1 MNVPED
7 DVKLVQHALVGEF
20 FRIIGLPPEG
30 RIRLLFGPIINRP
43 TRRFSELIVEFDRG
57 VAEWGITAASRDI
70 LDRFTEGSSSRLANF
85 MPTSGG
91 LIVVSNH
98 PGTFDFFT
106 VMSRLPREDIK
117 FLISGVPVV
126 RSLPASSEYLI
137 YVPGDPHGRIRV
149 IREAIRHLKN
159 DGCLVLFPTGIL
171 DPDPEVLPGSRK
183 ALEKWSQSLDLF
195 LRHAPDAFVQVA
207 IVSGVLPGD
216 AIKNPLTVL
225 VREKWKKQRLAEF
238 LYVARMMV
246 QGGKFSVHPKISFA
260 EPIQPVEFST
270 LQKGE
275 ARTELIIER
284 AIAQL
289 NKHCDRFPCVSEK
302 D

>member
-1 MNVPED
+1 MNVPD
-7 DVKLVQHALVGEF
+7 RDVEIVQYALIGEF

-30 RIRLLFGPIINRP
+30 RIRRLLEPIIKRP

-57 VAEWGITAASRDI
+57 VAERGITAASREI
-70 LDRFTEGSSSRLANF
+70 LDRFTEGSSSKLANF
-85 MPTSGG
+85 MPGSGG

-149 IREAIRHLKN
+149 IREAIRHLN
-159 DGCLVLFPTGIL
+159 NNGCLVLFPTGIL
-171 DPDPEVLPGSRK
+171 DPDPEVLPGARN

-195 LRHAPDAFVQVA
+195 LRHAPNAYIQVA

-246 QGGKFSVHPKISFA
+246 RGGKFSVHPKISFA
-260 EPIQPVEFST
+260 EPIQPGDFST
-270 LQKGE
+270 LQESE
-275 ARTELIIER
+275 ARTELIIKR
-284 AIAQL
+284 ATAQL
-289 NKHCDRFPCVSEK
+289 TQHCDCFPCCPENA
-302 D
+302 